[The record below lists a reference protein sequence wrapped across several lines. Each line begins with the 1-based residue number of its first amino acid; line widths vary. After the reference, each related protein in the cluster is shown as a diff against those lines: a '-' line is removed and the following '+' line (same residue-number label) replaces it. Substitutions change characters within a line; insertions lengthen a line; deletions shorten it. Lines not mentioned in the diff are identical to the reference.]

1 MRRYPRLVFLP
12 LLGLTLAPAASTSA
26 SAAERGRTAEPLDA
40 LAYTVVRTPP
50 AERIQVPPLERD
62 RNVLVD
68 RVQPFPGRDVPDV
81 FWYDSAGMSYGLA
94 SSTREP
100 VRHWSS

>member
-1 MRRYPRLVFLP
+1 MRRYPRLVFLT

-26 SAAERGRTAEPLDA
+26 SAAERGQTAEPLDA

-81 FWYDSAGMSYGLA
+81 FWYDSAGVSYGLA